1 MTPTP
6 GKNSPLPFLP
16 PTLLS
21 LSWTLERL
29 FELTRSPFR
38 AHDLASY
45 SAFGTVYRLQRYK
58 DTVRYGILSADV
70 PEDTVNPM
78 YLVKNTQLSSFIQ
91 KLGGPL
97 PIHIVDHTRWDL
109 TVGWT
114 TMSSRASSPAGS
126 GRSRS
131 SSPAGSRSRSGSPGG
146 RSRSGSRASSRS
158 SRRSVGSR
166 SRSRSSVG
174 SRSSRSSSPRF
185 VSRFG
190 LILTFAL

>member
-1 MTPTP
+1 MRM
-6 GKNSPLPFLP
+6 FHR
-16 PTLLS
+16 TLSRTTDTILFFWS
-21 LSWTLERL
+21 KTLVC
-29 FELTRSPFR
+29 
-38 AHDLASY
+38 Y
-45 SAFGTVYRLQRYK
+45 
-58 DTVRYGILSADV
+58 
-70 PEDTVNPM
+70 
-78 YLVKNTQLSSFIQ
+78 TQLLSFIQ

-97 PIHIVDHTRWDL
+97 LINVDHTRWGL

-190 LILTFAL
+190 IILTFTL